1 MEVIT
6 SFFKAIVIIT
16 MLLMG
21 LMLTSDLIVINH
33 YASES
38 QNAIVNSVTESF
50 STLSLENLSYRSK
63 SNAEDRN
70 INLTKLTAV
79 ESFKRALKINL
90 DLDESLMPRST
101 SFIVER
107 EAVKIRTINVV
118 NRSMLPLTYNG
129 QVINEESII
138 VELDLPIK
146 LSFARD
152 KKFMKVSKI
161 VSLETFLTIKEK

>member
-16 MLLMG
+16 ILLMG

-63 SNAEDRN
+63 GNAEDRN
-70 INLTKLTAV
+70 INLANQNAI
-79 ESFKRALKINL
+79 ESFNRSLKINL
-90 DLDESLMPRST
+90 DLDESLRPRST

-107 EAVKIRTINVV
+107 EAVKIRNISIVSS
-118 NRSMLPLTYNG
+118 SMLPLTYNG
-129 QVINEESII
+129 ILINEESII

-146 LSFARD
+146 LSFASD